1 MQFVK
6 FNNNPKQNKT
16 NDCVIRAIS
25 FATNKSWEDVY
36 NDLTKLGCKKAL
48 MPNDNKVCQAYL
60 KQLGY
65 TKEKMPKK
73 LNNKRYT
80 LEEFI
85 NEIAHKN
92 FTYII
97 SIAKHLTVVKDKKL
111 YDTWNCSYKC
121 VGNYWIV
128 YNNENKL

>member
-48 MPNDNKVCQAYL
+48 MPMIIKC
-60 KQLGY
+60 G
-65 TKEKMPKK
+65 K
-73 LNNKRYT
+73 L
-80 LEEFI
+80 I
-85 NEIAHKN
+85 
-92 FTYII
+92 
-97 SIAKHLTVVKDKKL
+97 
-111 YDTWNCSYKC
+111 
-121 VGNYWIV
+121 
-128 YNNENKL
+128 

>member
-1 MQFVK
+1 
-6 FNNNPKQNKT
+6 
-16 NDCVIRAIS
+16 
-25 FATNKSWEDVY
+25 
-36 NDLTKLGCKKAL
+36 
-48 MPNDNKVCQAYL
+48 MPNDNKVWQAYL

-111 YDTWNCSYKC
+111 YDTWNCEDYIIRKISQTFVKIFFK
-121 VGNYWIV
+121 NS
-128 YNNENKL
+128 